1 MAINTLEY
9 ATIFQQALDKQME
22 QALTSGWMDQ
32 NAGQVKYTGGNE
44 VKVPKVSLVGLG
56 NYDRDEGFKQGAV
69 TLSYETLKMTQDRG
83 RTFSLD
89 AMDVDE
95 TNFVASAGMVMGEF
109 QRLKVV
115 PEVDAY
121 RYAKIYS
128 YAKDSHTTTYK
139 ATKTSIID
147 TLDADIA
154 TVQDKVGDNEPL
166 IIIMNR
172 KIHAILN
179 NAASIE
185 KYINVGEFKAGDIS
199 TKVKYFNDL
208 PILDVPSA
216 RFKTGITM
224 NAGATKDAGGYTA
237 ASDAQEM
244 NWIIIARRAPIA
256 VVKQDKVRIFA
267 PDTNQKMDAWKLD
280 YRKYHDLWIM
290 DNSKD
295 GLLVNI
301 PGAASQA
308 TDSES
313 H

>member
-44 VKVPKVSLVGLG
+44 VKIPKVSLVGLG
-56 NYDRDEGFKQGAV
+56 NYDRDAGFKQGAV

-128 YAKDSHTTTYK
+128 YAKDGHTTEYTAAK
-139 ATKTSIID
+139 ASIID
-147 TLDADIA
+147 ALDADIA
-154 TVQDKVGDNEPL
+154 AVQDKVGDSEPL
-166 IIIMNR
+166 IIVMNR
-172 KIHAILN
+172 KIHATLN
-179 NAASIE
+179 NASSIE
-185 KYINVGEFKAGDIS
+185 KYINVGEFKAGEVS
-199 TKVKYFNDL
+199 TKVSYFNDL

-216 RFKTGITM
+216 RFKTAITLD
-224 NAGATKDAGGYTA
+224 AGATKDAGGYTA
-237 ASDAQEM
+237 AADAQEM

-267 PDTNQKMDAWKLD
+267 PDTNQQMNAWKLD
-280 YRKYHDLWIM
+280 YRKYHDLWIL

-295 GLLVNI
+295 GIMVNL
-301 PGAASQA
+301 PKATASA
-308 TDSES
+308 GGSDS